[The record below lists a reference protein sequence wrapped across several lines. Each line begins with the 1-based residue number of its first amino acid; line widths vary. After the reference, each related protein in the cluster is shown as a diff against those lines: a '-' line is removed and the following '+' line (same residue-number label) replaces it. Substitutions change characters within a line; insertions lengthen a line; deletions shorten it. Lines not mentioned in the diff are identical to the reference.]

1 MRTERTRDEMIS
13 DVVKGGIA
21 GAVIGFLLLLVAMG
35 IAGIEGA
42 ESGSESAD
50 FRLIKD
56 VLVVVFAAAGALAGL
71 IRPWLATWWGRAYQV
86 FIITL
91 ALYGS
96 ISIGMN
102 DPFTGSLLLD
112 GVVIAAVVTPI
123 WLLTMRLTPF
133 GQEFAADLDSMANR
147 DCDPFEE
154 RLETVNRRKRQK
166 RNRAGQNKLAM
177 GWSVAGSVFL
187 VWAFSDFIFGVA
199 NPWNAPFGYFIL
211 SSFGVGL
218 YFGYRSWP
226 WWLVAAGVIGG
237 QALALLILPEVDRG
251 LLGPGVV
258 WAGISC
264 VAVLAGY
271 GLWRLILPRPANDS
285 RADQVT

>member
-21 GAVIGFLLLLVAMG
+21 GAVVGFLLLLVAMG
-35 IAGIEGA
+35 VAGIEGA
-42 ESGSESAD
+42 EPGSEGAD

-56 VLVVVFAAAGALAGL
+56 VFLVIFAAAGALAGL
-71 IRPWLATWWGRAYQV
+71 IRSWLATWWGRVYQV

-91 ALYGS
+91 AVYGS

-133 GQEFAADLDSMANR
+133 GREFAADLDSLADR
-147 DCDPFEE
+147 DYDPFDEQ
-154 RLETVNRRKRQK
+154 LKKVNKRKRQT
-166 RNRAGQNKLAM
+166 RDRAGRNKLTM
-177 GWSVAGSVFL
+177 GWSVAGSTFL
-187 VWAFSDFIFGVA
+187 IWALSDFIFGVA
-199 NPWNAPFGYFIL
+199 NPWEAPFGYFIL
-211 SSFGVGL
+211 LSFGVGL

-226 WWLVAAGVIGG
+226 LWLVATGAITG
-237 QALALLILPEVDRG
+237 QALALLILPEVDRTW
-251 LLGPGVV
+251 LGSGIA

-264 VAVLAGY
+264 IALLAGY
-271 GLWRLILPRPANDS
+271 SQWRLILRRPVDT
-285 RADQVT
+285 RAGKS